1 MICVRAQTGTV
12 TWRGNTER
20 ERLEMSQKVESGVE
34 KGGCSYVEPAAAATC
49 GVVGTSLQ
57 GMWTWPAAVLALAL
71 TAAPT
76 VFVAVSL
83 ALGLVLCL
91 SAFAIATAAHA
102 CASGATHGVTFK
114 IPFSA
119 FN

>member
-1 MICVRAQTGTV
+1 M
-12 TWRGNTER
+12 
-20 ERLEMSQKVESGVE
+20 
-34 KGGCSYVEPAAAATC
+34 EPAAAATC
-49 GVVGTSLQ
+49 GVVGTSLR

-76 VFVAVSL
+76 VAVAVSL

-102 CASGATHGVTFK
+102 CGSGATHGVTFHFLHL
-114 IPFSA
+114 INSEIETNFCSA
-119 FN
+119 FNFAACQC

>member
-1 MICVRAQTGTV
+1 M
-12 TWRGNTER
+12 
-20 ERLEMSQKVESGVE
+20 VE
-34 KGGCSYVEPAAAATC
+34 KGGLQLRGAGSSSYVRRGWYQLARNVDVASGC
-49 GVVGTSLQ
+49 VGF
-57 GMWTWPAAVLALAL
+57 
-71 TAAPT
+71 AAPT
-76 VFVAVSL
+76 VAVTVSL

-119 FN
+119 LN